1 MTFNIS
7 ELRDRTVWQIYRMR
21 DRIQLDPDY
30 QRQGNI
36 WAPDNRQL
44 LLDTILNK
52 FDVPKIYLHKF
63 QHPLAKGNK
72 AYEFA
77 IVDGKQRLEALWG
90 FIGGQIALAD
100 DFKLFRDDSVQ
111 AAGMNYQALGQQY
124 PDLKADFDGFLLSVI
139 LIETDDLEMIEEMFS
154 RLNEAA
160 PLTAAEKRNAYG
172 GPIPGTV
179 RKLSKDPFFTEKLP
193 FENRRY
199 RHYDLA
205 TKFLLAEHEGQ
216 VVDTKKA
223 RLDDFV
229 ESFATQS
236 RTRMP
241 SFTKKAQECVGRMAS
256 VFTEK
261 DLLLRQVGMAMLFYH
276 LFRVA
281 TIQGWVNEISR
292 KKLFEFE
299 RLRAA
304 NREAF
309 ERGLTKNIDLDLLEF
324 DRYAQS
330 PNDGGAIKFRL
341 QAILTKAFGK
351 EIDGNSI

>member
-30 QRQGNI
+30 QRLGNI
-36 WAPDNRQL
+36 WAPENRQL

-63 QHPLAKGNK
+63 KQPLIKVGK
-72 AYEFA
+72 PYEFA
-77 IVDGKQRLEALWG
+77 IVDGKQRLETLWS
-90 FIGGQIALAD
+90 FIDGKIVLAD
-100 DFKLFRDDSVQ
+100 DFKLFRDSTVR
-111 AAGMNYQALGQQY
+111 AAGMTYRELGQQY
-124 PDLKADFDGFLLSVI
+124 PDLKADFDGFLLAVI

-172 GPIPGTV
+172 GPIPAAI
-179 RKLSKDPFFTEKLP
+179 RKLSKEVFFVRKLP

-199 RHYDLA
+199 RHFDLA
-205 TKFLLAEHEGQ
+205 TKFLLSEFEGQ

-229 ESFATQS
+229 NKFSTQS
-236 RTRMP
+236 RTRAHG
-241 SFTKKAQECVGRMAS
+241 FVRQAQENIARMAAI
-256 VFTEK
+256 FTDK
-261 DLLLRQVGMAMLFYH
+261 DAQLRQVGMVMLYYQ

-281 TIQGWVNEISR
+281 HKQGWAGEISR
-292 KKLFEFE
+292 KKLVDFDK
-299 RLRAA
+299 RRAT
-304 NREAF
+304 NRALMETGEA
-309 ERGLTKNIDLDLLEF
+309 KNIDLDLIEF

-341 QAILTKAFGK
+341 RVMLKRVFGK
-351 EIDGNSI
+351 DVATDDL